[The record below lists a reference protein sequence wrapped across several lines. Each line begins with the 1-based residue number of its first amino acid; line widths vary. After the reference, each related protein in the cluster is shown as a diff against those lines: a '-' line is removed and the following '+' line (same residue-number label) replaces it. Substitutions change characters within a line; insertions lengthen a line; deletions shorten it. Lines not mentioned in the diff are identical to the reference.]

1 MCMCVRTR
9 PRTHSHLV
17 CIVGRSPFVLEP
29 LLTPEMKAH
38 PAWRSWL
45 CLVRLFGVTVQHSI
59 SVADIEL
66 VDDLQLQHSAAFDA
80 VAEYAGL
87 KRPKHHF
94 CAHLARDMW
103 LFGPPRG
110 YWCFGYEAFNKII
123 KAGAQRTNWRDTT
136 YSIMQYW
143 SVRSARAMLRE
154 KSVVTQTV

>member
-1 MCMCVRTR
+1 MSSGPSACGNEDLHRRTAANAR
-9 PRTHSHLV
+9 DR
-17 CIVGRSPFVLEP
+17 
-29 LLTPEMKAH
+29 
-38 PAWRSWL
+38 L

-110 YWCFGYEAFNKII
+110 YWCFV
-123 KAGAQRTNWRDTT
+123 W
-136 YSIMQYW
+136 
-143 SVRSARAMLRE
+143 L
-154 KSVVTQTV
+154 

>member
-1 MCMCVRTR
+1 M
-9 PRTHSHLV
+9 
-17 CIVGRSPFVLEP
+17 CIVGRSPFILEP
-29 LLTPEMKAH
+29 LLTPQMKAH

-59 SVADIEL
+59 SVALADIEL